1 LNEISVFEWLIMG
14 DIGTRDLSGKR
25 WNQ

>member
-1 LNEISVFEWLIMG
+1 MKIQFFEWLIMG